1 MVYVKLLKDVA
12 EGGAEFKADG
22 PRDASGQRPKLKT
35 ITTTRHEP
43 DPDDPNRLIIKRSVM
58 EYRAGVVVTMHEASA
73 DKWVKAGLG
82 EIVKAPTQ
90 KA

>member
-12 EGGAEFKADG
+12 EGGTEWKADS

-35 ITTTRHEP
+35 VTKTVHIP
-43 DPDDPNRLIIKRSVM
+43 DADDPTRLTVKKVVT
-58 EYRAGVVVTMHEASA
+58 EYRAGIVVTMHEASA

-82 EIVKAPTQ
+82 EVVEGPK
-90 KA
+90 